1 MKHKF
6 EKLAQD
12 GMTLTEILQ
21 SRLDEIEAKINSDF
35 PLISDLKDKNKNFL
49 STLYHIVQNSSA
61 DALTPEMIQFNIIG
75 VVLERA
81 NIVGDEVSQEGLS
94 GKELQ
99 NPDLIKE
106 AISLS
111 KFIEKDFGFELGV
124 DKDGFVTE
132 SDLDKSDGVTPI
144 KVAFTLPNDSDGLPD
159 ELKNP
164 FNEIFPQDYFSAAVK
179 NDIKIIFDSLV
190 GIVERTIQFKEDPD
204 SIDLDPLGMFSD
216 YW

>member
-21 SRLDEIEAKINSDF
+21 SRLDEIEAKINNDF
-35 PLISDLKDKNKNFL
+35 PLISDLQDKNKNFL
-49 STLYHIVQNSSA
+49 STLYHIAQNSSA

-144 KVAFTLPNDSDGLPD
+144 NVAFTLPNDSDGLPD

-204 SIDLDPLGMFSD
+204 SIDLDPLGMLSNF
-216 YW
+216 

>member
-35 PLISDLKDKNKNFL
+35 PLILDLKDKNKNFL

-144 KVAFTLPNDSDGLPD
+144 NVAFTLPNDSDGLPD

-204 SIDLDPLGMFSD
+204 SIDLDPLGTFSD
-216 YW
+216 Y

>member
-1 MKHKF
+1 M
-6 EKLAQD
+6 
-12 GMTLTEILQ
+12 
-21 SRLDEIEAKINSDF
+21 
-35 PLISDLKDKNKNFL
+35 
-49 STLYHIVQNSSA
+49 
-61 DALTPEMIQFNIIG
+61 
-75 VVLERA
+75 
-81 NIVGDEVSQEGLS
+81 S

-144 KVAFTLPNDSDGLPD
+144 NIAFTLPNDSDDLPD

-204 SIDLDPLGMFSD
+204 SINLDPLGMLSNF
-216 YW
+216 

>member
-35 PLISDLKDKNKNFL
+35 PLILDLKDKNKNFL

-144 KVAFTLPNDSDGLPD
+144 NVAFTLPNDSDGLPD

-204 SIDLDPLGMFSD
+204 SIDLDPLGTFSD

>member
-12 GMTLTEILQ
+12 GITLTEILQ
-21 SRLDEIEAKINSDF
+21 SRLNEIEAKINSDF
-35 PLISDLKDKNKNFL
+35 PLISNLKDKNKNFL
-49 STLYHIVQNSSA
+49 STLYHIAQKSST

-75 VVLERA
+75 A

-144 KVAFTLPNDSDGLPD
+144 NVAFTLPNDSDGLPD

-204 SIDLDPLGMFSD
+204 SIDLDPLGMLSNF
-216 YW
+216 

>member
-1 MKHKF
+1 MQHKF

-12 GMTLTEILQ
+12 GITLTEILQ

-35 PLISDLKDKNKNFL
+35 PLISNLKDKNKNFL
-49 STLYHIVQNSSA
+49 STLYHIAQKSSTDDLA
-61 DALTPEMIQFNIIG
+61 PEMIQFNIIG

-111 KFIEKDFGFELGV
+111 KFIEKDFGFE
-124 DKDGFVTE
+124 FH
-132 SDLDKSDGVTPI
+132 SMKSSRKTTSLLLLKMI
-144 KVAFTLPNDSDGLPD
+144 LKSFLTLWL
-159 ELKNP
+159 ELLNEQ
-164 FNEIFPQDYFSAAVK
+164 FNST
-179 NDIKIIFDSLV
+179 KILTALIW
-190 GIVERTIQFKEDPD
+190 IR
-204 SIDLDPLGMFSD
+204 
-216 YW
+216 